1 MIDKTISHYKILEKL
16 GEGGM
21 GVVYKAEDTK
31 LKRTV
36 ALKFLP
42 PELTRDSEAKA
53 RFLHEAQAAA
63 ALSHPNI
70 CTVHE
75 IDEADGQI
83 FIATECIEGKTLK
96 EKIASGPMKIDEALS
111 TVIQVAEGLQEAH
124 ERGIVHRDIKSAN
137 VMVTS
142 KGQAKIMDF
151 GLAKLAGGTKL
162 TKTGT
167 KVGTIAYMS
176 PEQARGEEVDH
187 RSDVWS
193 LGVILYEMLTGQLPF
208 KGDYGEAVVYCILN
222 EEPEPITAVRTGVP
236 MELERI
242 IDKALQKGVRTRYQG
257 AAEVLAD
264 LRRIRDEET
273 GVGLEARSPKKLTLR
288 SAALAGV
295 AAVVAFVAYVLV
307 TQLAPRG
314 GVDISPLGE
323 KSIAVLPFKNMV
335 PDPENEWFSD
345 GLTEDIITQLAKI
358 GELKVISRT
367 SVMLYKDSDKSL
379 RQIGEELGVAA
390 ILEGSVRRSGNR
402 IRVVGQLIDARTDEH
417 IWAETY
423 DREMKDI
430 FAIQSDVAIQIA
442 AALKTSLSPGQREL
456 IQRKPTE
463 NLTAYE
469 YYLRGRDYYSRYR
482 KQDNENAIELFKNA
496 LELDPNYAMAYAGL
510 GDAYGQGVGKF
521 QFASVWLDSAIKACQ
536 RAISIDPNCA
546 EAYKALGVSY
556 LVKGWFRKA
565 LEANLTALELNE
577 NYEPAMANAGW
588 AHLSMGELDEAL
600 KWIRRAV
607 SRNPST
613 PYLYCL
619 VGAVHSALKD
629 YDEAELWLRKSVD
642 LQPDLSF
649 AYDAL
654 IEVYVEQDEYD
665 QARACARKHLSI
677 TANKPFGLD
686 RVGDV
691 EFFSGNYAQAMKYYE
706 EAREL
711 ASGELTTSTSP
722 SHIINLAYLYWKM
735 GRQDEAREIFAEY
748 LRAAQ
753 GWVEEGNE
761 SHYIRYRI
769 ASINAAQGNK
779 EKAYVWLQRAIDA
792 GWRNYSKVSI
802 DPLFENLHDDE
813 QFKQIMAEVKGM
825 VDEMRKRVEK
835 AEERVDSG

>member
-1 MIDKTISHYKILEKL
+1 MIGKTISHYKILEKL

-31 LKRTV
+31 LDRMV

-42 PELTRDSEAKA
+42 PELTRDSEAKT
-53 RFLHEAQAAA
+53 RFVHEAKAAA
-63 ALSHPNI
+63 TLIHPNI
-70 CTVHE
+70 CTVFE
-75 IDEADGQI
+75 IDEIDEQT
-83 FIATECIEGKTLK
+83 FIAMECIEGETLK
-96 EKIASGPMKIDEALS
+96 ERIASGPMKIDEAMS
-111 TVIQVAEGLQEAH
+111 TAIQIAEGLQKAH
-124 ERGIVHRDIKSAN
+124 EKGTIHRDIKSAN
-137 VMVTS
+137 IMVTS
-142 KGQAKIMDF
+142 DGQAKIMDF
-151 GLAKLAGGTKL
+151 GLAKLSGGTKL

-167 KVGTIAYMS
+167 TVGTIAYMS

-193 LGVILYEMLTGQLPF
+193 LGVVLYEMLTGQVPF
-208 KGDYGEAVVYCILN
+208 RGDYNEAVVYSILN
-222 EEPEPITAVRTGVP
+222 EAPEPVTAVRTGVP

-242 IDKALQKGVRTRYQG
+242 IDKTLQKGAGTRYQS

-264 LRRIRDEET
+264 LRRIGKVKT
-273 GVGLEARSPKKLTLR
+273 GAGLQAPPRKKTVAR
-288 SAALAGV
+288 SAALAGAAVFV
-295 AAVVAFVAYVLV
+295 AAVAYVLV
-307 TQLAPRG
+307 TQLVPRG
-314 GVDISPLGE
+314 GVDIPPLGE
-323 KSIAVLPFKNMV
+323 RSIAVLPFKNMV

-367 SVMLYKDSDKSL
+367 SVMLYKDSNKSL

-402 IRVVGQLIDARTDEH
+402 VRVVGQLIDARTDEH
-417 IWAETY
+417 IWAESY

-442 AALKTSLSPGQREL
+442 AALKTSLSPGEKEL
-456 IQRKPTE
+456 VQRKPTE

-482 KQDNENAIELFKNA
+482 KQDNENAIELFKKA

-521 QFASVWLDSAIKACQ
+521 RFAPVWLDSAIEVSQ

-556 LVKGWFRKA
+556 LVKGFFREA
-565 LEANLTALELNE
+565 LDANLRALELNE

-588 AHLSMGELDEAL
+588 AHLSMGQLDEAL

-613 PYLYCL
+613 AYLYCV
-619 VGAVHSALKD
+619 VGVVHAALKD
-629 YDEAELWLRKSVD
+629 YDEAELWLKKSAD
-642 LQPDLSF
+642 LQPDLSY

-665 QARACARKHLSI
+665 QARACARKHLSV

-686 RVGDV
+686 RAGDV
-691 EFFSGNYAQAMKYYE
+691 EFFSGNYDQAMKYYE

-711 ASGELTTSTSP
+711 ASGDLATTTYP

-735 GRQDEAREIFAEY
+735 DRQREAREMFAEY
-748 LRAAQ
+748 LRAAH

-761 SHYIRYRI
+761 SRYIRYRI

-779 EKAYVWLQRAIDA
+779 ERAYVWLQRAIDA
-792 GWRNYSKVSI
+792 GWRNYSRISM
-802 DPLFENLHDDE
+802 DPLFENLRDDE
-813 QFKQIMAEVKGM
+813 QFKEIMAEVKGM
-825 VDEMRKRVEK
+825 VDEMRRRVHE
-835 AEERVDSG
+835 AEESVGSD